1 MESSVQGPVVIIGET
16 CQTPVRLFKSEVF
29 RRLLAQYL
37 RRLARRSSPLL
48 AAVEAFREAGEGR
61 DDGQTDG
68 AETAYD
74 LAGIADLL
82 VLLSSRRL
90 ESVKKLPSRFAEA
103 LADHLLWHDFV
114 EEFYNFWRS
123 HERFVIV
130 EGRENL
136 PGVMLPRHQSL
147 IGLNETL
154 KSLILETYRQISAN
168 LTGAFPRVCRQLP
181 AGAGVGL
188 LVEQVE
194 WRLPSPA
201 YAPLA
206 AIPFIQQVVIEP
218 PLIYYPKRNFRQGS
232 FVPVAE
238 SPLSRIVLS
247 PEEWLCYPAMVGEL
261 LTFVYFHRRYL
272 AMGASLSNLFEFAEA
287 RDFAGRAPDALLV
300 FGVDPAALGK
310 EVAVYHEDQ
319 AAGVAVGF
327 IAHSEDVDYFGYF
340 KKMTLTLHNTIMI
353 ERGRLP
359 IHGAMALIELAGGEA
374 ANIVLVGD
382 SGAGKSETLE
392 AFRVLADEHLRRL
405 TVVFDDMGSLKLT
418 PEGEILGY
426 GTEIGAFVRLDDL
439 QPGFA
444 YSEVE
449 RAIFMNPHKTN
460 ARLVI
465 PLTPYREIVAGHR
478 VDYFLYAN
486 NYERVGEGS
495 PYLEFFPD
503 AQSAFRVF
511 SAGTRMAKGTTDEQG
526 LTTSYFANPFGA
538 PQKRAQH
545 DALARRYLEAMLAS
559 GVRVG
564 QLRTQLGLEGYELGG
579 PELAAR
585 ALFAHLSN
593 SGRSRT

>member
-1 MESSVQGPVVIIGET
+1 MIIGEP
-16 CQTPVRLFKSEVF
+16 CQTPVQLFRSESF
-29 RRLLAQYL
+29 QRLLGQFL
-37 RRLARRSSPLL
+37 RRLEKRGSPLL
-48 AAVEAFREAGEGR
+48 AAVGPFRQGE
-61 DDGQTDG
+61 
-68 AETAYD
+68 AYD

-90 ESVKKLPSRFAEA
+90 ENVRNLAPRFAEA
-103 LADHLLWHDFV
+103 LADRILWHDFI

-123 HERFVIV
+123 HERFMIV

-147 IGLNETL
+147 IGLNETV
-154 KSLILETYRQISAN
+154 KSLILETYRQITAN

-188 LVEQVE
+188 LVERAE

-206 AIPFIQQVVIEP
+206 GVPFIQQVVIEP
-218 PLIYYPKRNFRQGS
+218 PLIYYPKRNFRRGA
-232 FVPVAE
+232 FVPVTE
-238 SPLSRIVLS
+238 NPLARAKLN
-247 PEEWLCYPAMVGEL
+247 PAEWLCYPAMVGEL
-261 LTFVYFHRRYL
+261 LTFIFFHRRYL
-272 AMGASLSNLFEFAEA
+272 AMGASLANLFEFAEA
-287 RDFAGRAPDALLV
+287 RDFAGKTPDAILV
-300 FGVDPAALGK
+300 FGVDPEALG
-310 EVAVYHEDQ
+310 EETTVYHEDRE
-319 AAGVAVGF
+319 AGVVVGAV
-327 IAHSEDVDYFGYF
+327 AHSEDVDYFGYF
-340 KKMTLTLHNTIMI
+340 KKMALTLHNVIMI

-359 IHGAMALIELAGGEA
+359 IHGAMASIELRTGQS
-374 ANIVLVGD
+374 ANLVLVGD

-392 AFRVLADEHLRRL
+392 AFRVLADEYIRRL
-405 TVVFDDMGSLKLT
+405 TVVFDDMGSLRLAEDGT
-418 PEGEILGY
+418 VLGC

-465 PLTPYREIVAGHR
+465 PLTPYREVVAGHR

-486 NYERVGEGS
+486 NYERVEENR
-495 PYLEFFPD
+495 PYLEFFSN
-503 AQSAFRVF
+503 AQAALRVF
-511 SAGTRMAKGTTDEQG
+511 SEGTRMAKGTTDEHG
-526 LTTSYFANPFGA
+526 LTGSYFANPFGA
-538 PQKRAQH
+538 PQKREQH
-545 DALARRYLEAMLAS
+545 DRLARRYLEAMMKA
-559 GVRVG
+559 GVKVG

-585 ALFAHLSN
+585 ALFDHLSAGQRQQD
-593 SGRSRT
+593 SAPRRRSEI

>member
-1 MESSVQGPVVIIGET
+1 MDSSVHGQVVIIGET
-16 CQTPVRLFKSEVF
+16 CQTPVHLFRSEVF
-29 RRLLAQYL
+29 GRLLEQFL
-37 RRLARRSSPLL
+37 KRLVRRGSPLL
-48 AAVEAFREAGEGR
+48 TAVEPFRRGE
-61 DDGQTDG
+61 
-68 AETAYD
+68 EYD
-74 LAGIADLL
+74 LGGIADLL
-82 VLLSSRRL
+82 ILLSSKRL
-90 ESVKKLPSRFAEA
+90 ESARNLPPVFTAA
-103 LADHLLWHDFV
+103 LADRVKWHAFI
-114 EEFYNFWRS
+114 EEFYNFWRA

-147 IGLNETL
+147 IRINETI
-154 KSLILETYRQISAN
+154 KSLILETYRYISAN

-194 WRLPSPA
+194 WRLPSEA
-201 YAPLA
+201 YRVLA
-206 AIPFIQQVVIEP
+206 EIPFIQQVVIEP
-218 PLIYYPKRNFRQGS
+218 PLIYYPKRNLRQGA

-238 SPLSRIVLS
+238 NPLAGVRLD
-247 PEEWLCYPAMVGEL
+247 PAEWLCYPAMVGEL
-261 LTFVYFHRRYL
+261 LTFIYFHRRYL
-272 AMGASLSNLFEFAEA
+272 AMGVSLANLFEFAEA
-287 RDFAGRAPDALLV
+287 KEIAGRSPDAVLV
-300 FGVDPAALGK
+300 FGVDPAALG
-310 EVAVYHEDQ
+310 EETTVYHEDP
-319 AAGVAVGF
+319 AAGVTVGV

-340 KKMTLTLHNTIMI
+340 KKMALTLHNVLMI

-359 IHGAMALIELAGGEA
+359 IHGAMASIELRTGES

-392 AFRVLADEHLRRL
+392 AFRVLADEYIRRMS
-405 TVVFDDMGSLKLT
+405 VIFDDMGSLRLLEDGT
-418 PEGEILGY
+418 VVGY

-444 YSEVE
+444 YAEVE

-486 NYERVGEGS
+486 NYERVEEGR
-495 PYLEFFPD
+495 PYLELFTS
-503 AQSAFRVF
+503 AEAAFRVF
-511 SAGTRMAKGTTDEQG
+511 ARGTRMAKGTTDEQG

-538 PQKRAQH
+538 SQKRPQH
-545 DALARRYLEAMLAS
+545 DVLARRYLEAMLKS
-559 GVRVG
+559 GVKVG

-585 ALFAHLSN
+585 ALFDRLRGN
-593 SGRSRT
+593 

>member
-1 MESSVQGPVVIIGET
+1 MESSVQGSVVIIGEP
-16 CQTPVRLFKSEVF
+16 CQTPVQLFRSETF
-29 RRLLAQYL
+29 QRLLGQFL
-37 RRLARRSSPLL
+37 RRLEKRGSPLL
-48 AAVEAFREAGEGR
+48 AAVDPFRQGEAPPANESERAGGK
-61 DDGQTDG
+61 GG
-68 AETAYD
+68 SAYD

-90 ESVKKLPSRFAEA
+90 ENVRNLAPRFAAA
-103 LADHLLWHDFV
+103 LADRIVWHDFI

-123 HERFVIV
+123 HERFMIV

-147 IGLNETL
+147 IGLNETV
-154 KSLILETYRQISAN
+154 KSLILETYRQITAN

-188 LVEQVE
+188 LVERAE
-194 WRLPSPA
+194 WRLPSET

-206 AIPFIQQVVIEP
+206 EIPFIQQVVIEP
-218 PLIYYPKRNFRQGS
+218 PLIYYPKRNFRRGS

-238 SPLSRIVLS
+238 NPLPRAKLNPS
-247 PEEWLCYPAMVGEL
+247 EWLCYPAMVGEL
-261 LTFVYFHRRYL
+261 LTFIFFHRRYL
-272 AMGASLSNLFEFAEA
+272 AMGASLANLFEFAEA
-287 RDFAGRAPDALLV
+287 RDFAGKTPDAILV
-300 FGVDPAALGK
+300 FGVDP
-310 EVAVYHEDQ
+310 EVVGEEATVYCEDR
-319 AAGVAVGF
+319 AAGVTLGF
-327 IAHSEDVDYFGYF
+327 VAHSEDVDYFGYF
-340 KKMTLTLHNTIMI
+340 KKMALTLHNVIMI

-359 IHGAMALIELAGGEA
+359 VHGAMASIELRTGQS

-392 AFRVLADEHLRRL
+392 AFRVLADEYIRRL
-405 TVVFDDMGSLKLT
+405 TVVFDDMGSLRLAEDGT
-418 PEGEILGY
+418 VLGY

-465 PLTPYREIVAGHR
+465 PLTPYRDVVAGHR

-486 NYERVGEGS
+486 NYERVEEGR
-495 PYLEFFPD
+495 PYLEFFSNVQ
-503 AQSAFRVF
+503 AALRVF
-511 SAGTRMAKGTTDEQG
+511 SEGTRMAKGTTDEHG
-526 LTTSYFANPFGA
+526 LTGSYFANPFGA
-538 PQKRAQH
+538 PQKREQH
-545 DALARRYLEAMLAS
+545 DRLARRYVEAMMRA
-559 GVRVG
+559 GVKVG

-585 ALFAHLSN
+585 ALFDHL
-593 SGRSRT
+593 RH

>member
-1 MESSVQGPVVIIGET
+1 MIIGET
-16 CQTPVRLFKSEVF
+16 CQTPVQLLRSETF
-29 RRLLAQYL
+29 ERLLVQFL
-37 RRLARRSSPLL
+37 KRLARRDSPLL
-48 AAVEAFREAGEGR
+48 AAVQPFRKEAASAGEGAEA
-61 DDGQTDG
+61 GTG
-68 AETAYD
+68 AGAGTGARAGEAAAYD
-74 LAGIADLL
+74 LGAISDLL
-82 VLLSSRRL
+82 VLLASRRL
-90 ESVKKLPSRFAEA
+90 DNVKHLPPLFAQA
-103 LADHLLWHDFV
+103 LTDRILWHDLI
-114 EEFYNFWRS
+114 EEFYNFWRT

-147 IGLNETL
+147 ISINDTI

-188 LVEQVE
+188 LVERAE

-201 YAPLA
+201 YQALA
-206 AIPFIQQVVIEP
+206 EVPFIQQVVIEP
-218 PLIYYPKRNFRQGS
+218 PLIYYPRRNLRRGS
-232 FVPVAE
+232 FAPVE
-238 SPLSRIVLS
+238 KNPLAQVALN
-247 PEEWLCYPAMVGEL
+247 PAEWLCYPALVGDL
-261 LTFVYFHRRYL
+261 LTFIYFHRRYL
-272 AMGASLSNLFEFAEA
+272 ALGASLANLFEFAEA
-287 RDFAGRAPDALLV
+287 RDFTGKSPDAILV
-300 FGVDPAALGK
+300 FGVDPAALGD
-310 EVAVYHEDQ
+310 EHTVYHEDRE
-319 AAGVAVGF
+319 AGVAVGV
-327 IAHSEDVDYFGYF
+327 IAHREDVDYFGYF
-340 KKMTLTLHNTIMI
+340 KKMTLTLHNVIMI
-353 ERGRLP
+353 ERGYLP
-359 IHGAMALIELAGGEA
+359 IHGAMASIELRTGQA

-392 AFRVLADEHLRRL
+392 AFRVLADEYIRRL
-405 TVVFDDMGSLKLT
+405 TVIFDDMGSLRLQ
-418 PEGEILGY
+418 PDGSVNGY

-486 NYERVGEGS
+486 NYERVGEGR
-495 PYLEFFPD
+495 PYLELFSDPQ
-503 AQSAFRVF
+503 AAFRIF
-511 SAGTRMAKGTTDEQG
+511 AEGTRMAKGTTDEFG
-526 LTTSYFANPFGA
+526 LTSSYFANPFGA

-545 DALARRYLEAMLAS
+545 DVLARRYLEAMLSA
-559 GVRVG
+559 GVKVG

-585 ALFAHLSN
+585 ELFDRLKSE
-593 SGRSRT
+593 